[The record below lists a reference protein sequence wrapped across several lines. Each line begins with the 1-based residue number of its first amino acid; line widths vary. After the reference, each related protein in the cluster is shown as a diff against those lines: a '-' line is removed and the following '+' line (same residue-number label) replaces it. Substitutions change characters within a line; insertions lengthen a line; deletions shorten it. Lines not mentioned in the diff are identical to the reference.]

1 MRSYFQGLITGA
13 ILVFSLFI
21 FMGQQ
26 DLQKAEERANNRFD
40 EIVKAIEIIYAEIG
54 STSDHHFVKLNEVE
68 KKIDHMLHFISSSLR
83 LRSAE
88 NSSFRLAHFTK
99 NDFFFDAV

>member
-1 MRSYFQGLITGA
+1 MMRSYFQGLITGA

-40 EIVKAIEIIYAEIG
+40 EIVKAVSY
-54 STSDHHFVKLNEVE
+54 THLTLPTNREV
-68 KKIDHMLHFISSSLR
+68 
-83 LRSAE
+83 
-88 NSSFRLAHFTK
+88 
-99 NDFFFDAV
+99 